1 MRITTRSPAYAAAL
15 ALALAGAAVL
25 AAPAAAQAVV
35 AAPPAGAAPTALMD
49 FPSQFSEG
57 FIVNVNS
64 GKCLVPSPDAPL
76 SNGDLVVQRTCDGTV
91 GQAWELVP
99 IGTKRFIP
107 GLFFHVDHAAYRIV
121 NAGTGLCLDDRDGVS
136 SDGATVQEWECNTTS
151 TTMQWGGFSDVN
163 GNNLIANVRASN
175 NRGDLISLRV
185 ASWSTADNVPV
196 QLFGVPSS
204 VPAAQEWVYN
214 QFA

>member
-1 MRITTRSPAYAAAL
+1 MRKLHRTVFSLAGL
-15 ALALAGAAVL
+15 ALAAGTAL
-25 AAPAAAQAVV
+25 T
-35 AAPPAGAAPTALMD
+35 AAPPAGAATTALMD
-49 FPSQFSEG
+49 FPAQFSEG

-64 GKCLVPSPDAPL
+64 GKCLEPSSDDFFG
-76 SNGDLVVQRTCDGTV
+76 NGDLVVQRPCDGTV
-91 GQAWELVP
+91 AQAWELVP
-99 IGTKRFIP
+99 IGTRTFIP
-107 GLFFHVDHAAYRIV
+107 GIFFHVTHPGYRIV
-121 NAGTGLCLDDRDGVS
+121 NAASGLCLDDRDGVS
-136 SDGATVQEWECNTTS
+136 SDGATVQEWACNTTS
-151 TTMQWGGFSDVN
+151 TTMQWGGFNDVN

-185 ASWSTADNVPV
+185 AAGSTADNVPV